1 MGCPACTEGH
11 LSLDVRYVKR
21 SDWPSA
27 WIQEASPGDLLL
39 LPGIVGASSGIIRL
53 QVQGVFL
60 LLDPDQLWRRKV
72 VPWPFPGDKIA
83 SFRVAGPKIEYHL
96 R

>member
-1 MGCPACTEGH
+1 
-11 LSLDVRYVKR
+11 
-21 SDWPSA
+21 
-27 WIQEASPGDLLL
+27 
-39 LPGIVGASSGIIRL
+39 VGASSGIIRL

-83 SFRVAGPKIEYHL
+83 SFRVAGPKIEYYM